1 MERQWQ
7 DNAKTM
13 HRQAA
18 KDNGRC
24 NTTFSFI
31 HTAPITAKTMERQC
45 SICTLVLV
53 VVAEVR
59 GSADLF
65 FSAGSPLKAFA
76 GVFY

>member
-1 MERQWQ
+1 MERQCK
-7 DNAKTM
+7 DNIKRM
-13 HRQAA
+13 RRQAA
-18 KDNGRC
+18 KDNGKC

-31 HTAPITAKTMERQC
+31 HTAPIRAKTMERQC

>member
-1 MERQWQ
+1 MQRQCK
-7 DNAKTM
+7 DNTKTM
-13 HRQAA
+13 HRQA
-18 KDNGRC
+18 KDNGKC

-31 HTAPITAKTMERQC
+31 HTAPITAKTMERQW

-59 GSADLF
+59 GSAGLF
-65 FSAGSPLKAFA
+65 FSAESPLRAFA

>member
-1 MERQWQ
+1 ME
-7 DNAKTM
+7 NAT
-13 HRQAA
+13 QLV
-18 KDNGRC
+18 
-24 NTTFSFI
+24 FFI